1 MSSGDFLSK
10 QNVKLIWDVL
20 IDEDILNNKSKDI
33 ISQINVVFNKN
44 IEPFYEIEKNNTN
57 NLIELNKKFITLI
70 INFVN
75 KNFPNVQQYS
85 QPQQTSQQ
93 TTHQPDKKELITY
106 EDLQANRQNEFEKEF
121 SRKQK
126 EFSNMMTLQV
136 PDKPNFSDNMD
147 KPIGEMELEIKKIMA
162 QRNYDLETIN
172 KSVNVEQVENWLKP
186 KETSVKLEKEKGVT
200 STYNNA
206 PLKYIKIDKTDMNQS
221 IYKNEIIDLS
231 SPQKKQ
237 ISWADENIKMNIQES
252 HIENNKSMNGSL
264 FSKLKLLPHM
274 LEEQNIQTNK
284 IETADKSKIE
294 LIEEDIKVM
303 NSKIEDISNKVLSI
317 LEILQKK

>member
-1 MSSGDFLSK
+1 MSVEDFLSK

-20 IDEDILNNKSKDI
+20 IDEDILNNKSKDV
-33 ISQINVVFNKN
+33 ISQISVVFNKN
-44 IEPFYEIEKNNTN
+44 IGPFYEIEKKNTN

-85 QPQQTSQQ
+85 NTQKQS
-93 TTHQPDKKELITY
+93 HQPDKKELITY

-136 PDKPNFSDNMD
+136 PEKPNFSDNMD
-147 KPIGEMELEIKKIMA
+147 KPISEMELEIKKMMA
-162 QRNYDLETIN
+162 QRNYDLESIN
-172 KSVNVEQVENWLKP
+172 KSVNAEQAENWLKP
-186 KETSVKLEKEKGVT
+186 KETSVKLEKGLPPT
-200 STYNNA
+200 FNNT
-206 PLKYIKIDKTDMNQS
+206 PLKYIKIDKNDINES

-237 ISWADENIKMNIQES
+237 ISWADENIKINMHETSLENSSSTNGNI
-252 HIENNKSMNGSL
+252 
-264 FSKLKLLPHM
+264 FSKLKLLPDM
-274 LEEQNIQTNK
+274 LEEQNIKTN
-284 IETADKSKIE
+284 EKSKIE
-294 LIEEDIKVM
+294 HIEEDIKVM

>member
-284 IETADKSKIE
+284 IETIDKSKIE

-303 NSKIEDISNKVLSI
+303 NTKIEDISNKLFYI

>member
-1 MSSGDFLSK
+1 MSSEDFLSK

-20 IDEDILNNKSKDI
+20 IDEDIVNNKSKDV

-44 IEPFYEIEKNNTN
+44 IVPFYEIEKKNTN

-75 KNFPNVQQYS
+75 KNFPNVQQHF
-85 QPQQTSQQ
+85 QPQTQQQ
-93 TTHQPDKKELITY
+93 TQQPDKKELITY

-206 PLKYIKIDKTDMNQS
+206 PLKYIKIDKTDMNES
-221 IYKNEIIDLS
+221 IYKNEIIDLG

-252 HIENNKSMNGSL
+252 QVENNIKSTGNL

-274 LEEQNIQTNK
+274 LEEQNIQTNN
-284 IETADKSKIE
+284 IETIKQSKIE
-294 LIEEDIKVM
+294 HIEEDIKVM
-303 NSKIEDISNKVLSI
+303 NNKIEDISNKVLSI

>member
-1 MSSGDFLSK
+1 MSLDDFLSN
-10 QNVKLIWDVL
+10 QNIKMIWDVL
-20 IDEDILNNKSKDI
+20 IDEDIVNNKSKDI

-44 IEPFYEIEKNNTN
+44 IEPFYEIEKKNTN

-75 KNFPNVQQYS
+75 KTFPQQL
-85 QPQQTSQQ
+85 QQTSQ
-93 TTHQPDKKELITY
+93 QPDKKELITY
-106 EDLQANRQNEFEKEF
+106 EDLQANRQTEFEKEF

-147 KPIGEMELEIKKIMA
+147 KPIGEMEVEIKKMMA
-162 QRNYDLETIN
+162 QRNYDLESIN

-186 KETSVKLEKEKGVT
+186 KETSVKLEKEKGIT
-200 STYNNA
+200 STYNNT
-206 PLKYIKIDKTDMNQS
+206 PLKYIKIDKTDINES

-237 ISWADENIKMNIQES
+237 ITWADENIKMSIQEAQ
-252 HIENNKSMNGSL
+252 IENNTITKSSL

-274 LEEQNIQTNK
+274 LEEQNEQTNK

-303 NSKIEDISNKVLSI
+303 NSKIEDISNKLLSI
-317 LEILQKK
+317 LEILQKKIK

>member
-20 IDEDILNNKSKDI
+20 IDEDIVNNKSKDI
-33 ISQINVVFNKN
+33 ISQIIVVFNKN
-44 IEPFYEIEKNNTN
+44 IEPFYEIEKKNTN

-75 KNFPNVQQYS
+75 KTFPQQ
-85 QPQQTSQQ
+85 QPPQLQQTSQ
-93 TTHQPDKKELITY
+93 QPDKKELITY
-106 EDLQANRQNEFEKEF
+106 EDLQANRQTEFEKEF

-136 PDKPNFSDNMD
+136 PEKPNFSDNMD
-147 KPIGEMELEIKKIMA
+147 KPIGEMEVEIKKMMA
-162 QRNYDLETIN
+162 QRNYDLESIN

-186 KETSVKLEKEKGVT
+186 KETSVKLEKEKEKEKGFSLT
-200 STYNNA
+200 FNNP
-206 PLKYIKIDKTDMNQS
+206 PLKYIKIDKTDMNES

-237 ISWADENIKMNIQES
+237 ITWADENIKMSIQEVQ
-252 HIENNKSMNGSL
+252 IENTTKTNSSL

-274 LEEQNIQTNK
+274 LEEQNEQTNK
-284 IETADKSKIE
+284 IEKIE
-294 LIEEDIKVM
+294 KTKIEHIEEDIKVM
-303 NSKIEDISNKVLSI
+303 NNKIEDISNKVLSI

>member
-1 MSSGDFLSK
+1 MSAEDFLSS

-20 IDEDILNNKSKDI
+20 IDEDILNNKSKDVDVVA
-33 ISQINVVFNKN
+33 QINVVFNKN
-44 IEPFYEIEKNNTN
+44 IVPFYEIEKKNTN

-75 KNFPNVQQYS
+75 KTFPNFPQQ
-85 QPQQTSQQ
+85 QPQQTSQ
-93 TTHQPDKKELITY
+93 QPDKKELITY
-106 EDLQANRQNEFEKEF
+106 EDLQANRQTEFEKEF

-136 PDKPNFSDNMD
+136 PEKPNFSDNMD
-147 KPIGEMELEIKKIMA
+147 KPIGEIEVEIKKMMA
-162 QRNYDLETIN
+162 QRNYDLESIN
-172 KSVNVEQVENWLKP
+172 KSVNAEQVENWLKP
-186 KETSVKLEKEKGVT
+186 KETSVKLEKGKGVPPT
-200 STYNNA
+200 FNNA
-206 PLKYIKIDKTDMNQS
+206 PLKYIKIDNTDINES
-221 IYKNEIIDLS
+221 IYKSEIIDLG

-237 ISWADENIKMNIQES
+237 ISWADENIKMNIHES
-252 HIENNKSMNGSL
+252 QLENNRSMNGSL

-284 IETADKSKIE
+284 IETIEKTKIE
-294 LIEEDIKVM
+294 HIEEDIKVM
-303 NSKIEDISNKVLSI
+303 NSKIEDISNKLLSI